1 MGKPGPSALRGRP
14 DSRQRRAIVQRRQL
28 ADVLQGLNDLLAE
41 HGRVD
46 QSVPAMHYPVADSL
60 HPILAQVPQ
69 GVQPL
74 DDPVGGLAVVG
85 DAGCL
90 LDGAAVFLT
99 KPDAAWPTTYPLYV
113 PFRKSL
119 LLAGLCG
126 LSRGLDQPELQ
137 GRAAAVD
144 GNDLH
149 VSRPR
154 GTESTTTYI
163 LIIPL
168 SEVEA

>member
-99 KPDAAWPTTYPLYV
+99 NRMRPGPLPIRSMSPSANRCSWRASAASPEVWTSLNFREELPQLMATT
-113 PFRKSL
+113 FM
-119 LLAGLCG
+119 
-126 LSRGLDQPELQ
+126 
-137 GRAAAVD
+137 
-144 GNDLH
+144 
-149 VSRPR
+149 
-154 GTESTTTYI
+154 
-163 LIIPL
+163 
-168 SEVEA
+168 